1 MVKGRDKQSVDRRAL
16 AKLRGCQDTT
26 LLDGAAC
33 TNRCDLRKD
42 CKIRRIKFLI
52 QARNNKV
59 RFEGTDRMDGVIV
72 TVYTLEGT
80 QIDEYIDERSGAV
93 G

>member
-1 MVKGRDKQSVDRRAL
+1 M
-16 AKLRGCQDTT
+16 RGCQDTT

-33 TNRCDLRKD
+33 TNRCDHRKD

-52 QARNNKV
+52 QARNNQAK
-59 RFEGTDRMDGVIV
+59 FEGTDRIEGVV
-72 TVYTLEGT
+72 VSVYTLISS
-80 QIDEYIDERSGAV
+80 QADEYIDERSGAV